1 MAQEAAPAS
10 HSRERPFVKLPFQ
23 LDRYTL
29 VELIGVGAF
38 GQVYRAEVRGDMGFV
53 SDFGVKVLDANVVA
67 DNPNVARQMGDEAR
81 LLSQLDHPNIVK
93 VVDFKHVDHRVL
105 GSVYFMVME
114 FVRGTDVSTIL
125 NRILA
130 RGGTAPASAVLHM
143 GLMVS
148 DALAHAHSLTS
159 RDGQDLKLV
168 HRDLKPQNLMVN
180 FRGQVKVLDFGIAKA
195 QEDDRLASRTQEGQ
209 TKGTV
214 FYMSPEQLAGE
225 ELDGRSD
232 IYSLGTI
239 LFELLLG
246 RRLLDVEVT
255 NAAELVRAMHTAFEL
270 DTDERLEALQEHL
283 AAGRCGPLSDEAIE
297 GWLALLRS
305 ALQKDPR
312 YRPDS
317 SHAFSEQLEWLRAK
331 HPPSEDRNF
340 WVLQVEDAARAKQ
353 TTAQRSE
360 VPTDGQIEDVPE
372 SSGQVA
378 GEGTHEFFG
387 MTGSSVADDLAPELP
402 AQDVYVEVP
411 VTRDMSVVTGT
422 LRSFGSD
429 DIQALPSIT
438 GSGAAVNASTAS
450 QPDAPV
456 PFAGSHPALPITATP
471 EEPTLPFVAG
481 GSNLGH
487 QTLDVPAHASS
498 DGVDA
503 HQRNPGA
510 TTGDGI
516 VEAPTEQFEDMTSAR
531 TDTAPA
537 IQSTRGQAGGLLSGT
552 DRTQFPFV
560 LLAAGGFVI
569 LVIVALALLIMQQVN
584 APTPT
589 DPLLSSTTPVPPQT
603 RSATAETTFEDG
615 LARSSGGNDT
625 PLEEASTSTQQD
637 GPSQLRIG
645 KASPVPKAAGSPPA
659 TTSRPPPR
667 TVEAAPTRVPG
678 ASSSKV
684 TKPRDSARRQQPA
697 VGPVPSNQT
706 PAKATTAGPSKTI
719 KLIAR
724 PRATVVVARD
734 PDFSDVVMEQSTDDT
749 RRGINLPYGEYFIR
763 FVCDSPDDCGE
774 LKKRSA
780 KGSLRVGPDTR
791 SSYRVNFYD
800 LPPNR
805 DPAQ

>member
-1 MAQEAAPAS
+1 M
-10 HSRERPFVKLPFQ
+10 KLPFQ

-53 SDFGVKVLDANVVA
+53 SDFAVKVLDANVVA

-130 RGGTAPASAVLHM
+130 RGSTSPASAVLHM

-159 RDGQDLKLV
+159 RDGQPLKLV

-214 FYMSPEQLAGE
+214 FYMSPEQLAGD

-270 DTDERLEALQEHL
+270 DTDERLDVLQEHL
-283 AAGRCGPLSDEAIE
+283 SAGRCGELSQEAVD

-317 SHAFSEQLEWLRAK
+317 SHAFSEQLEWLRSR

-340 WVLQVEDAARAKQ
+340 WVLQVEEAARARQ

-360 VPTDGQIEDVPE
+360 VPTDGQIEEVPE
-372 SSGQVA
+372 ARGQVA
-378 GEGTHEFFG
+378 GAGTHEFFG
-387 MTGSSVADDLAPELP
+387 MTGGSVADEVAPELP
-402 AQDVYVEVP
+402 TQDVYVEVP
-411 VTRDMSVVTGT
+411 VTRDMAVVTGT

-429 DIQALPSIT
+429 AIQALPPIT
-438 GSGAAVNASTAS
+438 GSGAAIHVSSPS
-450 QPDAPV
+450 QPEAPI
-456 PFAGSHPALPITATP
+456 PFGGSHPGLPITGGP
-471 EEPTLPFVAG
+471 EEPTDPFVG
-481 GSNLGH
+481 GRPHLGH
-487 QTLDVPAHASS
+487 QTLDVPAHDSLG
-498 DGVDA
+498 GVDA
-503 HQRNPGA
+503 HRPIPPAN
-510 TTGDGI
+510 TGGGI
-516 VEAPTEQFEDMTSAR
+516 VEAPTEQFDDMAAVR

-537 IQSTRGQAGGLLSGT
+537 VSRVSRGPHAG
-552 DRTQFPFV
+552 DRSQFPFV
-560 LLAAGGFVI
+560 LAAAGGFVI
-569 LVIVALALLIMQQVN
+569 LVIAVLSMLIIRQVA
-584 APTPT
+584 
-589 DPLLSSTTPVPPQT
+589 SPQIEEP
-603 RSATAETTFEDG
+603 TAEARTETRAEPNESGQATTFEDA
-615 LARSSGGNDT
+615 LAQSSGADRRTEDATT
-625 PLEEASTSTQQD
+625 PGKTPDKSGAGEV
-637 GPSQLRIG
+637 RIG
-645 KASPVPKAAGSPPA
+645 RAQPTPSNPAEPSPSAATERPGNNSPPTARAEPAAPASPTTTSQPAPDPNNSKAAPQAVVPAQQPKA
-659 TTSRPPPR
+659 R
-667 TVEAAPTRVPG
+667 
-678 ASSSKV
+678 
-684 TKPRDSARRQQPA
+684 
-697 VGPVPSNQT
+697 
-706 PAKATTAGPSKTI
+706 ATTAGPSRMI

-734 PDFSDVVMEQSTDDT
+734 TSFTDIVLEASTDDT
-749 RRGINLPYGEYFIR
+749 RRGITLPYGEYSIR
-763 FVCDSPDDCGE
+763 FVCDSGEDCDE
-774 LKKRSA
+774 LKKKSA
-780 KGSLRVGPDTR
+780 KGTLRVGPD
-791 SSYRVNFYD
+791 SSPSYKVNFYV

-805 DPAQ
+805 DSGQ